1 MPSPIVQ
8 FKNGQLFLSPGVNS
22 FTLNAPVSAGSVLVA
37 FSVLSSYNTPFTP
50 TDSQSNAWQGPFP
63 TDPFPYSYPT
73 WYAVNVKA
81 GTTTV
86 TFPGFDAYNATSG
99 AWTIVL
105 EVLGGE
111 FDNFS
116 ARSSDPPDEE
126 IVTSTTTQAGDLI
139 ISIFGGPESSPP
151 AIGLTAGAESTLI
164 DSESI
169 GYSTF
174 NWSTLVQYQVA
185 GPAGSYDNTATFD
198 TDLCLFVMG
207 MAIAFKSAKA
217 APAYAVTELP
227 VQDSLA
233 LDSNVPTW
241 ENTLGQPY
249 TSDESLPPIPAI
261 NLSYQPQDDGQVDL
275 IYTPVPNTLSNTG
288 VPLSFP
294 PDFSIPVLYRALQ
307 ILYSIQGEG
316 ADDRRAQYCGERYEM
331 LVAMSKSMAFMGRQ
345 KSGRSIRV
353 KR

>member
-8 FKNGQLFLSPGVNS
+8 FNSGVASGPGYNIS
-22 FTLNAPVSAGSVLVA
+22 FSNPVTVGNVLVA
-37 FSVLSSYNTPFTP
+37 FSLLGEFGSPFVP
-50 TDSQSNAWQGPFP
+50 TDNQGNTWVEPSE
-63 TDPFPYSYPT
+63 TAGGYPAPA
-73 WYAVNVKA
+73 WYALNAKA
-81 GTTTV
+81 GTTTL
-86 TFPGFDAYNATSG
+86 TFPGFSIDTWVILIEVSGWAQFDAFAITEN
-99 AWTIVL
+99 
-105 EVLGGE
+105 
-111 FDNFS
+111 
-116 ARSSDPPDEE
+116 DPPSVEE
-126 IVTSTTTQAGDLI
+126 IDITTTVDNDLI
-139 ISIFGGPESSPP
+139 LAFFAGTNIDPSQ
-151 AIGLTAGAESTLI
+151 IGLTAGVESTLL
-164 DSESI
+164 DTELAEYNGGS
-169 GYSTF
+169 ST
-174 NWSTLVQYQVA
+174 WSVLAEWQKA
-185 GPAGSYDNTATFD
+185 GAAALYPSTATFD
-198 TDLCLFVMG
+198 SDFANYNFS

-249 TSDESLPPIPAI
+249 TSDESLPAVPAI
-261 NLSYQPQDDGQVDL
+261 NLSCQPQDDGQVDL

-316 ADDRRAQYCGERYEM
+316 ADDRRAQYCGDRYEM